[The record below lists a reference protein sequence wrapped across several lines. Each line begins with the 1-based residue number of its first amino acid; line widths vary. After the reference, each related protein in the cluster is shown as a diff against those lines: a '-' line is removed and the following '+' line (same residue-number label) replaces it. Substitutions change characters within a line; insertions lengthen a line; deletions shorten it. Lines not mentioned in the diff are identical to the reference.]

1 MFVSASSSSML
12 FGRQAFIRQRTIP
25 FIYITDL
32 GLLFFSQRHL
42 PDLVYLY
49 GRLWFRG
56 KSYFTFFLFIPS
68 CNLCFR
74 PRKYGKDLFMEGTI
88 KNRREIDYPL
98 LTSLLLYYCFVTKN
112 GSLLGVLFPLRMN
125 VQLRNPLH
133 LTVHPA
139 PSKGPTDSSSSTS
152 SKKNDRAKI
161 VLEQQSHVLS
171 ATLLWIFSLV
181 FKWKREREK
190 EKKKGKTQTNYI
202 PGEEKC
208 VTPSHNCLRRSFLL
222 TRERR
227 KL

>member
-1 MFVSASSSSML
+1 MIRFSLSISFFVSFRLPMFVSASSSSML

-88 KNRREIDYPL
+88 KKRREIDYPL

-139 PSKGPTDSSSSTS
+139 PSKGPTDSSSTS

-181 FKWKREREK
+181 FKWKRKREREK
-190 EKKKGKTQTNYI
+190 KKQAKQNKLH
-202 PGEEKC
+202 
-208 VTPSHNCLRRSFLL
+208 SRW
-222 TRERR
+222 R
-227 KL
+227 KMCNAFS